1 MEPDLPSRE
10 RNTLERIF
18 RHPSGANVE
27 WREVKSLLEAAG
39 TTTEQHNGKLEVTL
53 GGESLVLQ
61 PPRTKDVDQQMIVDL
76 RRLFTQA
83 GLAPGD
89 PR

>member
-1 MEPDLPSRE
+1 MTPDLDSHHRE
-10 RNTLERIF
+10 TLERIF

-39 TTTEQHNGKLEVTL
+39 TATEQHNGKLDVTL
-53 GGESLVLQ
+53 GTHSLVLQ
-61 PPRTKDVDQQMIVDL
+61 PPRTKDVDQQTIVDL
-76 RRLFTQA
+76 RRLFTRA
-83 GLAPGD
+83 GLAPED